1 MTYAFTEFSKVQK
14 PCHILFALCL
24 DHNLVVWFFFLSSSW
39 IPVDFLFL
47 CWEKKHMFSSP
58 YYENLPEF
66 DFSISSQCNLFYCT
80 FKKIEFSVHYILVL
94 IWKDYFKDYF
104 KAVILG
110 FHCIAFQFRCS
121 SFVIHM
127 FCFPVFSLYEKHLI
141 EVHYLSLTRR
151 KISWFVLTY
160 LIVILT
166 GYWLLSLK

>member
-1 MTYAFTEFSKVQK
+1 MHLLNSQK
-14 PCHILFALCL
+14 FKNRVIYYLLY
-24 DHNLVVWFFFLSSSW
+24 VWTITWWYDFFFCL
-39 IPVDFLFL
+39 PVEFQLTFFL

>member
-1 MTYAFTEFSKVQK
+1 MLYGWTITWWY
-14 PCHILFALCL
+14 
-24 DHNLVVWFFFLSSSW
+24 DFFLSSSG

-58 YYENLPEF
+58 YYENLLEF

-127 FCFPVFSLYEKHLI
+127 FCLWKASYRSSLLKPYTSEDILICSHVFDCYFD
-141 EVHYLSLTRR
+141 
-151 KISWFVLTY
+151 WVLTFKFK
-160 LIVILT
+160 IIFF
-166 GYWLLSLK
+166 